1 MNRRAL
7 ILDELGLSPIW
18 VRKDILAGLQANPT
32 EPMLASVESH
42 SPAPRPQGFSPVAVA
57 AHQALAPLV
66 NQAKFTPP
74 PPQTIHA
81 NDPIEDERSQRIA
94 RMNWE
99 ELNAAVSTCTAC
111 PLCEARQKTGG
122 QTVFGTGPMQANIM
136 VIGEA
141 PDADEETQQT
151 PFLGDAG
158 KLLSNMLAAIG
169 EDEQVYKA
177 NLLKCRTPN
186 KRNPQAAETLQ
197 CAPFLKRQ
205 IELIQPQTLLLLG
218 RFAMKTLLESDEP
231 VSVLREA
238 LQEYKQIPL
247 VVSYNP
253 SYLLR
258 NLPDKSRAW
267 HDLLRVKAALKSRTQ

>member
-7 ILDELGLSPIW
+7 ILDELGLSPVW
-18 VRKDILAGLQANPT
+18 VRKEILAELQAKPV
-32 EPMLASVESH
+32 EPAHVAVASN

-66 NQAKFTPP
+66 SPAKFTPP
-74 PPQTIHA
+74 PAQTLPA
-81 NDPIEDERSQRIA
+81 NDPIEDERSLRIA
-94 RMNWE
+94 RMNWQ

-122 QTVFGTGPMQANIM
+122 QTVFGSGPMQANIM

-158 KLLSNMLAAIG
+158 KLLNNMLATIG

-177 NLLKCRTPN
+177 NILKCRPPN
-186 KRNPQAAETLQ
+186 KRNPQAAEVLQ

-205 IELIQPQTLLLLG
+205 IELIQPKTLLLTG

-231 VSVLREA
+231 VSVLREK
-238 LQEYKQIPL
+238 LQQYKQIPL

-267 HDLLRVKAALKSRTQ
+267 HDILRLKAALKNSRH